1 VLQPPEEGSKIPSAV
16 RRQDTGDIF
25 PDNPLRP
32 KTASEV
38 KIGKHELTAGV
49 VESGPLSCDAEGLA
63 GGSSHKK
70 VNCSGCEVPGL
81 MFRQVSEVRDGRVV
95 VREHRGRE

>member
-63 GGSSHKK
+63 GGPSHKK
-70 VNCSGCEVPGL
+70 VN
-81 MFRQVSEVRDGRVV
+81 
-95 VREHRGRE
+95 